1 MTSGGVAKNPPSEF
15 LALCR
20 TSTALKWCCQQGF
33 GVCACRTL
41 FSGWGEMASTLAKQ
55 SKNISA
61 SRLVQGALNCDILW
75 AGKVGKGLCFMQR
88 HSSNVWSG
96 ADRPSES
103 LCTWIKGEANEG
115 RRLEGICYRLLS
127 EEGQL

>member
-1 MTSGGVAKNPPSEF
+1 MVLPAGIWC
-15 LALCR
+15 LCLQDPLQWLGR
-20 TSTALKWCCQQGF
+20 DGTY
-33 GVCACRTL
+33 
-41 FSGWGEMASTLAKQ
+41 LAKQ
-55 SKNISA
+55 GKNISA

-75 AGKVGKGLCFMQR
+75 PGKGGKGLCFMQR